1 MHLLSID
8 DLDKSIILH
17 LLSRTNDMKTLTS
30 KPFQHRILTLLMY
43 EPSTRTSGSFQAA
56 MLKLGGSVLNIPIE
70 MSSVQ
75 KGETLHDTLR
85 TVCCYSDIVVMR
97 HPQIESIEAAKVATK
112 PILNAGNGAGE
123 HPTQALLDLYTIQE
137 ELGRLH
143 DITVT
148 FVGDLTYGRTVHSLV
163 RLLVLFPN
171 IRFKYVSSLP
181 MPPTL
186 VDYVSSLGIEQQ
198 CTTLEEALPESDVVY
213 MTRIQKERVEFQG
226 KPECL
231 NAEKMKLAKQ
241 HMIVMHPFPR
251 NEELSTDIDTDPRS
265 VYFKQLNHGMYMR
278 MAILE
283 YYLSKEYG
291 ATSYS

>member
-1 MHLLSID
+1 
-8 DLDKSIILH
+8 
-17 LLSRTNDMKTLTS
+17 MKTLTS
-30 KPFQHRILTLLMY
+30 KPCQHRILTLLMY
-43 EPSTRTSGSFQAA
+43 EPSTRTSCSFQAA
-56 MLKLGGSVLNIPIE
+56 MLKLGGSVLNLPID

-97 HPQIESIEAAKVATK
+97 HPQIKSVEAAKVATK

-123 HPTQALLDLYTIQE
+123 HPTQALLDLYTIQA

-163 RLLVLFPN
+163 RLLVLFPH
-171 IRFKYVSSLP
+171 IRFRYVSCLP
-181 MPPTL
+181 MPSTL
-186 VDYVSSLGIEQQ
+186 VDYVNSLRIEQQ

-213 MTRIQKERVEFQG
+213 VTRIQKERCEFQG
-226 KPECL
+226 QPECL
-231 NAEKMKLAKQ
+231 NSEKMKLAKPN
-241 HMIVMHPFPR
+241 MIVMHPFPR
-251 NEELSTDIDTDPRS
+251 NEELSTDIDTDVRS
-265 VYFKQLNHGMYMR
+265 VYFKQMNHGMYMR

-291 ATSYS
+291 VTSYS